1 MIAAQQYY
9 IEFGNAF
16 DPERLFSLLP
26 NYIPDYCL
34 QVKDFYDFSK
44 KFCYR
49 TRRVSVCSNNKL
61 RFFSKS
67 TNERLF
73 DLSCAVPKNIPKTY

>member
-34 QVKDFYDFSK
+34 QVKKIFMTF
-44 KFCYR
+44 
-49 TRRVSVCSNNKL
+49 L
-61 RFFSKS
+61 RNFATEQGGLVFVQII
-67 TNERLF
+67 NYVFE
-73 DLSCAVPKNIPKTY
+73 